1 MVRSAHMYG
10 LDLGTPR
17 DSFLDLEDFDLPITK
32 KKKGKKK
39 QAEIDLQQFREKV
52 IENPPEPVP
61 PPTAEDF
68 GESSEF
74 TGEI

>member
-10 LDLGTPR
+10 VDLGSPR
-17 DSFLDLEDFDLPITK
+17 DSFLDLEDFDLPITP

-39 QAEIDLQQFREKV
+39 QAEINLQQFREQ
-52 IENPPEPVP
+52 IAENPPEVVP
-61 PPTAEDF
+61 PPVAEDF